1 MPTRLI
7 YLANGAGLLR
17 SRGVFIGREGSIAAE
32 RSKCLIWA
40 PSRYRLLSP
49 KKATSTKPTACDSG
63 DSEPV
68 QADSRQN
75 NVAPAVFHELASYC
89 LFGFGQVR
97 AVAGA
102 IVLGL
107 CHFWEAVCRGSFL
120 GHLHSLEFLQ
130 SALHPFWVKKDNP
143 IDF

>member
-49 KKATSTKPTACDSG
+49 KKATSTKPLLAT
-63 DSEPV
+63 
-68 QADSRQN
+68 QAIANPYKPIR
-75 NVAPAVFHELASYC
+75 AKIMWRP
-89 LFGFGQVR
+89 LFFM
-97 AVAGA
+97 
-102 IVLGL
+102 
-107 CHFWEAVCRGSFL
+107 
-120 GHLHSLEFLQ
+120 
-130 SALHPFWVKKDNP
+130 N
-143 IDF
+143 